1 MRDTSLYKSVVIIL
15 LLITSVL
22 QVQFSELD
30 YSVMKYI
37 WPIQLLVIILLFIM
51 ISGMEKDRKK
61 IKSLVGAWIG
71 KDSKYVSIRV
81 NLISFVIFLPY
92 FLLTLLPMMLLKYI
106 GIFATSDIQGESDV
120 ISLFIE
126 GWLVFSSTI
135 FFNVF
140 IINSIYKSLVIPW
153 LTRNSIR
160 PPSSAA

>member
-22 QVQFSELD
+22 QVLHNELD

-37 WPIQLLVIILLFIM
+37 WPIQLLIIILFFIM
-51 ISGMEKDRKK
+51 ISGMEKDRKE
-61 IKSLVGAWIG
+61 INSLVGAWIG
-71 KDSKYVSIRV
+71 KDGKYVSIKV
-81 NLISFVIFLPY
+81 DLISFIVFLPY
-92 FLLTLLPMMLLKYI
+92 FLLTLLPMILLKYI
-106 GIFATSDIQGESDV
+106 GIFATPDVKGESEV
-120 ISLFIE
+120 MSLFIE

-140 IINSIYKSLVIPW
+140 IINTIYKSLVIPW

-160 PPSSAA
+160 SPSSAA

>member
-1 MRDTSLYKSVVIIL
+1 M
-15 LLITSVL
+15 

-30 YSVMKYI
+30 YSVMKYV
-37 WPIQLLVIILLFIM
+37 WPIQLLVIILFFIM
-51 ISGMEKDRKK
+51 ISGMENDRKE

-71 KDSKYVSIRV
+71 NDGKYVSIKV
-81 NLISFVIFLPY
+81 NLISLIVFLPY

-106 GIFATSDIQGESDV
+106 GIFAISDIQGEPEV
-120 ISLFIE
+120 MSLFIE

-140 IINSIYKSLVIPW
+140 IINWIHKSLVIPW